1 VSGAKRVSA
10 VVTIAFLFASAVGGA
25 AGAATNEELVGEAV
39 AQAFTLRASA
49 DQGGASPLHFY
60 FGSYADAYLTTPP
73 PEADGQASWYNFG
86 IAETALFKPPEECTP
101 EKNAE
106 RVQEGLGFVSDWLI
120 GQIISG
126 QALDTLL
133 QGNIPAPPAPTLP
146 CGGGRFPG
154 FAQSRYPAT
163 SSIGPSAE
171 DDLLASG
178 ACRGEAACVEAM
190 KAATAGVVEGG
201 SFRATATDAP
211 SQSSDALVVGLKVP
225 ELLQIGV
232 ARSTASTM
240 LEKDGRVVSK
250 ASWTLDDVCLLPGPE
265 GCALAIEQ
273 MRKTATVIRSV
284 DGKAVERAAETVIVG
299 VHGSGAAEDV
309 TAGDLGPGMPA
320 VDLGDFDGC
329 VGCVIQLQAVAAT
342 AGCGDPGSEL
352 VADAGGLRFFARG
365 DGELTLPIPIIG
377 NAAGGGLMLG
387 GACASGRVSSVELGG
402 TGSGDGGDGASPGTT
417 IVMPPV
423 GGPPG
428 GGPVMVGPLL
438 SPPRVVQ
445 RQVVRY
451 VLRTAPAWRTA
462 PYWGSAL
469 GGLLLLVALGIVFR
483 RTTVVAPVARRVD
496 RFARQFVRG

>member
-1 VSGAKRVSA
+1 MSGAKRVSA
-10 VVTIAFLFASAVGGA
+10 ALAIAFLFVSAVGGGASA
-25 AGAATNEELVGEAV
+25 AANEELVGEAV

-106 RVQEGLGFVSDWLI
+106 RVREGLEFVSDWLV
-120 GQIISG
+120 GQVASG
-126 QALDTLL
+126 EALDTLL

-154 FAQSRYPAT
+154 FAQSRYPST

-178 ACRGEAACVEAM
+178 ACQGQAACLDAVET
-190 KAATAGVVEGG
+190 ATGGIVEGG
-201 SFRATATDAP
+201 SFRASATDAP
-211 SQSSDALVVGLKVP
+211 SQSSDAIVVGLKVAD
-225 ELLQIGV
+225 LVHIG
-232 ARSTASTM
+232 AAQSTAST
-240 LEKDGRVVSK
+240 LLSKDGRIVSK
-250 ASWTLDDVCLLPGPE
+250 ATWSLGDVCFLPGPG

-273 MRKTATVIRSV
+273 VRKTATVIRSV
-284 DGKAVERAAETVIVG
+284 DGKVTERDAQTVIVG
-299 VHGSGAAEDV
+299 VHGSGTAEDV
-309 TAGDLGPGMPA
+309 TAGDLGPGLPA
-320 VDLGDFDGC
+320 VDLGNLDGC

-342 AGCGDPGSEL
+342 AGCGDPASDL
-352 VADAGGLRFFARG
+352 VADAGGLRLFARG
-365 DGELTLPIPIIG
+365 NGELTLPIPIAG

-387 GACASGRVSSVELGG
+387 GACASGRVSSVALGG
-402 TGSGDGGDGASPGTT
+402 TGSEDGGES
-417 IVMPPV
+417 
-423 GGPPG
+423 GPPG
-428 GGPVMVGPLL
+428 TSIVVPPIAGPPAGGPVIVGPLL

-451 VLRTAPAWRTA
+451 VLRQAPAWRTA
-462 PYWGSAL
+462 PYWGGAL
-469 GGLLLLVALGIVFR
+469 GVLILLVALGIVFR